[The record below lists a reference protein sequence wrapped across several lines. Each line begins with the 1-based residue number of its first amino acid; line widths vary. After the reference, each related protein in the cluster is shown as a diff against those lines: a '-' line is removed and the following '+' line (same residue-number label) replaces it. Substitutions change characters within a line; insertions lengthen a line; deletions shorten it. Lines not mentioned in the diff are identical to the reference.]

1 MNTPMTW
8 SHRLTEFDGRPAQI
22 LIDDCFRSS
31 APVRELPRLAWFGV
45 YGRLDPGCAFWDPD
59 ESAKLDAIEDDML
72 RLCEQFGRG
81 WAVYVLR
88 IDTRGVRENFLYFGG
103 TGELAEVLPSLRAA
117 HPEYRIEYEEFSD
130 ESWRRY
136 KSCLADE

>member
-1 MNTPMTW
+1 M
-8 SHRLTEFDGRPAQI
+8 
-22 LIDDCFRSS
+22 
-31 APVRELPRLAWFGV
+31 
-45 YGRLDPGCAFWDPD
+45 DPGGAFWDPD

-72 RLCEQFGRG
+72 RLCERFGLG

-88 IDTRGVRENFLYFGG
+88 IDTRGVREHFFYFGG

-117 HPEYRIEYEEFSD
+117 HPQYRIDYEEFSD

-136 KSCLADE
+136 KSCLAKVIPDERQ